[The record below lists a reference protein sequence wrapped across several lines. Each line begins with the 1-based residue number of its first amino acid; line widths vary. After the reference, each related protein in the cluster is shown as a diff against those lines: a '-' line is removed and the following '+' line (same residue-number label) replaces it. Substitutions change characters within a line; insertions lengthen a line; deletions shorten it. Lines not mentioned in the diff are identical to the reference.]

1 MQEMSRKNKLFTD
14 SVIRRMTRVALSCG
28 AINLA
33 QGFPD
38 FDPPKALTDRLAE
51 VSALGPHQYPI
62 TMGAPNFRQALAR
75 KAGRFMG
82 RTLDP
87 ETDMVVTIGST
98 EAMVD
103 TIFALTNPGDKIIM
117 FSPYFENYRAQA
129 IMADCEPIFVPLVPP
144 AFNFDANVLE
154 DAFKQGAKAILICN
168 PSNPSGKV
176 FTYDELKLISEL
188 CIKYDAFAI
197 MDEVYEHIVYE
208 GHKHIY
214 MNSLPGMWERT
225 VSCSSLSKTYSITG
239 WRLGYA
245 IAPKPIMDRI
255 KQYHDFNTVGA
266 PSPLMEAAVVGL
278 DMPDSYYKEFG
289 DHYAHMKKLFTD
301 GLKQIG
307 IPFTDPQGAY
317 FVLADIGPYLR
328 KGESDVDFCLEMA
341 EKVGVACVPGTSFFN
356 ENVNNIVRVHF
367 AKKDETLYE
376 ALDRLSHL
384 KENALRKTS
393 LPYICGRLVCV
404 YRTVSRRLRPYPAAA
419 AASSTACRPAPRPAG
434 RKSPRCGQ
442 TAFPAQR
449 AAASAPAA
457 DRCGRGCCLTRG
469 SCGRRAG
476 TAAAASPLPAAAR
489 RGSRGRRPSRRAG
502 GSDGPSPGCR
512 KRRSSSTGRP
522 FQPAGSRS
530 ARPRSDTHA

>member
-14 SVIRRMTRVALSCG
+14 SVIRRMTRVSLACG

-129 IMADCEPIFVPLVPP
+129 IMADCEPVFVPLVPP
-144 AFNFDANVLE
+144 EFNFDANVLE

-197 MDEVYEHIVYE
+197 MDEVYEHIVYD

-239 WRLGYA
+239 
-245 IAPKPIMDRI
+245 
-255 KQYHDFNTVGA
+255 
-266 PSPLMEAAVVGL
+266 VVGL
-278 DMPDSYYKEFG
+278 DMPDSYYQEFG
-289 DHYAHMKKLFTD
+289 AHYAHMKKLFTD

-317 FVLADIGPYLR
+317 FVLADIGPYMR

-356 ENVNNIVRVHF
+356 ENINHIVRVHF

-376 ALDRLSHL
+376 ALERLSHL
-384 KENALRKTS
+384 KEKM
-393 LPYICGRLVCV
+393 G
-404 YRTVSRRLRPYPAAA
+404 
-419 AASSTACRPAPRPAG
+419 
-434 RKSPRCGQ
+434 
-442 TAFPAQR
+442 
-449 AAASAPAA
+449 
-457 DRCGRGCCLTRG
+457 
-469 SCGRRAG
+469 
-476 TAAAASPLPAAAR
+476 
-489 RGSRGRRPSRRAG
+489 
-502 GSDGPSPGCR
+502 
-512 KRRSSSTGRP
+512 
-522 FQPAGSRS
+522 
-530 ARPRSDTHA
+530 